1 MCFSEGK
8 KHDFNLF
15 KESNLP
21 FQQNQKIIVDSGYTG
36 ILKLFPNAL
45 VPIKRNS
52 KNNKSKQEISK
63 INKNISIERI
73 IVKNVIADLKKFG
86 ILKTENSNI
95 INLY

>member
-1 MCFSEGK
+1 M
-8 KHDFNLF
+8 
-15 KESNLP
+15 P

-45 VPIKRNS
+45 VPIKKNS

-73 IVKNVIADLKKFG
+73 IVENVIADLK
-86 ILKTENSNI
+86 
-95 INLY
+95 NLEY

>member
-1 MCFSEGK
+1 MRLA
-8 KHDFNLF
+8 LF

-21 FQQNQKIIVDSGYTG
+21 FQQNQTIIVDSGYTG

-86 ILKTENSNI
+86 ILKPQLYFFKSIKSN
-95 INLY
+95 LCKVV